1 MKKHNLKMALLVPA
15 YDGSDDFDAA
25 LAELRKN
32 NELVEKSLEKNG
44 NASAEALQ
52 KCKEMSD
59 LLDKQEAENQKL
71 VAEQEKVKAA
81 EAELQ
86 ERVEGIEKRLSRARS
101 NGGQSFE
108 KAEALEMEHKSLL
121 EYARTTESN
130 LKEWASSD
138 LNRKYLRSD
147 NNPNGGFLMDTSYDN
162 DIIKPLTE
170 ISPMRNLARIRRI
183 DALKDM
189 TTTRTSLVKTYGH
202 KEGVGVFI
210 KDNSTYD
217 SGEIPVHSVTTE
229 VEITNEALFGSRF
242 DMENEIMSD
251 MRESRAKYEGLLFT
265 VGSGA
270 NEAQG
275 FLGRDDV
282 KKYDSKAGT
291 AGTFNA
297 DDLILMPG
305 QLKTG
310 YNPLYAMNRRTS
322 AFCRTLKDGAGN
334 YVFQHGN
341 LSSGLP
347 NQINGYSYVEYP
359 DMPDIGALNI
369 PIAFADWRRFYTI
382 VDSFQAVFLRDPYT
396 TRGAVSMSI
405 QSWVGGDVRL
415 AEAGVL
421 LRCTA

>member
-1 MKKHNLKMALLVPA
+1 MKHNLKIALLVPA
-15 YDGSDDFDAA
+15 YDGSDDDAA
-25 LAELRKN
+25 EMLKELRKSF
-32 NELVEKSLEKNG
+32 EAMQEGVKTNG
-44 NASAEALQ
+44 EAGAEALQ
-52 KCKEMSD
+52 KCNEMND
-59 LLDKQEAENQKL
+59 KLDKYEDANQKL
-71 VAEQEKVKAA
+71 VAKLESEKAA
-81 EAELQ
+81 KAELE
-86 ERVEGIEKRLSRARS
+86 ERIEGIEKRQSRMRS
-101 NGGQSFE
+101 NGGQSIE
-108 KAEALEMEHKSLL
+108 KAEALAMEHKSLL

-202 KEGVGVFI
+202 KEGVGIFI
-210 KDNSTYD
+210 QDNSTYD
-217 SGEIPVHSVTTE
+217 SGEIPVNSVTTE

-265 VGSGA
+265 IGSGA

-282 KKYDSKAGT
+282 NKYESSVS
-291 AGTFNA
+291 GTFNA
-297 DDLILMPG
+297 DDLISMSG

-310 YNPLYAMNRRTS
+310 YSPLYAMNRRT
-322 AFCRTLKDGAGN
+322 AALCRTLKDGAGN

-341 LSSGLP
+341 LASGLP

-359 DMPDIGALNI
+359 DMPDVGALNI

-382 VDSFQAVFLRDPYT
+382 VDSFQAIFLRDPYT
-396 TRGAVSMSI
+396 VRGSVSMSI

-421 LRCTA
+421 LRCAA